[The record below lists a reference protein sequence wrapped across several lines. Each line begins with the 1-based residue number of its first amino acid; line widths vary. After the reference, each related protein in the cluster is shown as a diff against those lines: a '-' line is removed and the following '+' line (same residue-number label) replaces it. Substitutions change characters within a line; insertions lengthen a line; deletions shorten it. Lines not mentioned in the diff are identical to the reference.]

1 MVERERVLNNRFTEK
16 LRKEVELLR
25 EINNKGRTLL
35 KLGVALAG
43 VLAVE
48 ELSQGNNSEAAVA
61 GIVAGAGILM
71 LAKDPIAWTID
82 TKEAILEE
90 VED

>member
-1 MVERERVLNNRFTEK
+1 MLEKEHVLSNRFTEK
-16 LRKEVELLR
+16 LRQEVELLKR
-25 EINNKGRTLL
+25 INNKGRTLL
-35 KLGVALAG
+35 KLGVSLAG

-48 ELSQGNNSEAAVA
+48 ELSKRNNAEAAVA
-61 GIVAGAGILM
+61 GIIAGAGLLF

-90 VED
+90 AED